1 MFKIVWLVSDSD
13 VEDLLLAD
21 VTGLD
26 KQDKQEGGHD
36 RGRTQ

>member
-26 KQDKQEGGHD
+26 MQDKQEGGH
-36 RGRTQ
+36 GKGWTQ